1 MSLSFKVARKYFGN
15 YMLPNKTGSRGI
27 NSIQILTLIS
37 ILTAIIVTAASIIV
51 LSVFNGLTFLLGDIN
66 QVFYPD
72 IKVEPIEGKVVA
84 APQELINELNSIN
97 GILEVAP
104 VLEERGFAE
113 FRGKQM
119 MVSIKGVDSTYLK
132 VSDIN
137 SGMFRGQFRLKD
149 RGVNLGVIGLGISNE
164 LNVLLRDP
172 TEQLTLFVPQRIQRF
187 TIGPP
192 AQLGRMP
199 LRVAGEF
206 AIQKEFDDQYVF
218 VPLESLRPLLQY
230 KNQVSYFEIKLEE
243 GAKYRNVRSQ
253 ILGILGD
260 NFTVKNR
267 VQQNESWYKLM
278 QFEKWMSFAILVLIM
293 LIASFN
299 LLSSLTMM
307 VLDKKK
313 DIGILKSMGMTHN
326 ALASVFRWQG
336 IMIGLAGATIGAVI
350 AISFVLLQ
358 NKFGFI
364 PLKGNFVV
372 DSYPIKLQWTDVFVS
387 VGSVVLI
394 SYLASILPSFRAKH
408 LSVSEAL

>member
-1 MSLSFKVARKYFGN
+1 MSLPFKVAKRYFGN
-15 YMLPNKTGSRGI
+15 YMLPSKGGSRGV

-72 IKVEPIEGKVVA
+72 LKVEPVQGKVVA
-84 APQELINELNSIN
+84 APPELIDQIRNIEGVEQI
-97 GILEVAP
+97 AP

-119 MVSIKGVDSTYLK
+119 MVTVKGVDSNYVA
-132 VSDIN
+132 VSDIED
-137 SGMFRGQFRLKD
+137 GMFRGQFKLKD
-149 RGVNLGVIGLGISNE
+149 RGNNLAVIGLGISNE

-172 TEQLTLFVPQRIQRF
+172 TERLTLFVPQRIQRF

-218 VPLESLRPLLQY
+218 VPLEALRPLLQY
-230 KNQVSYFEIKLEE
+230 ENQVSYFEVKLKE
-243 GAKYRNVRSQ
+243 GANLKKTKKQLLDS
-253 ILGILGD
+253 LGD

-267 VQQNESWYKLM
+267 VQQNESWFKLM

-307 VLDKKK
+307 VLDKSK
-313 DIGILKSMGMTHN
+313 DIGILKSMGMTNN
-326 ALASVFRWQG
+326 ALSSVFRWQG
-336 IMIGLAGATIGAVI
+336 LLIGLAGALIGSTI

-372 DSYPIKLQWTDVFVS
+372 DSYPIKLKWLDVFVS
-387 VGSVVLI
+387 IGSVVLI
-394 SYLASILPSFRAKH
+394 SFLASIIPSLRAKKQT
-408 LSVSEAL
+408 VSQSL